1 MRPRKVST
9 DPHREVRRVKRA
21 INAAL
26 VRIQEL
32 DPLLGRTLRETIK
45 TGQFLS
51 YLPKPGARRS
61 GC

>member
-1 MRPRKVST
+1 
-9 DPHREVRRVKRA
+9 
-21 INAAL
+21 